1 MRHAGTASGSI
12 APMTSQYYIA
22 FLRGINVGRAKRI
35 AMADLRV
42 LAEGLGYTDVRSVL
56 NTGNLVFRA
65 PGIMAREA
73 EKAIEEALVLRLG
86 VAARV
91 FVLDHA
97 ELSAI
102 ITANPLLDVATDHA
116 RLIVFLLAD
125 AVQRDKLL
133 LLDSRD
139 WGCERM
145 VLGER
150 AAYVWCPEGML
161 DSAAA
166 TSLGKLL
173 GDGTTSRNWN
183 TLLKLHTLCSE
194 G

>member
-1 MRHAGTASGSI
+1 
-12 APMTSQYYIA
+12 MTSHSYVA

-42 LAEGLGYTDVRSVL
+42 LVEGLGYTDVRSVL
-56 NTGNLVFRA
+56 NSGNVVFRA
-65 PGIMAREA
+65 AGTTAQEA
-73 EKAIEEALVLRLG
+73 AAAIEEALVLKLG

-91 FVLDHA
+91 FVLDQG
-97 ELSAI
+97 EVSAI
-102 ITANPLLDVATDHA
+102 IDGNPLLEVATDHS
-116 RLIVFLLAD
+116 RLIVFLFGDATQHAKLA
-125 AVQRDKLL
+125 A
-133 LLDSRD
+133 LDNRD
-139 WGCERM
+139 WGGERLA
-145 VLGER
+145 LGTR

-183 TLLKLHTLCSE
+183 TLVKLHALCSE
-194 G
+194 R